1 MAFVP
6 EELINQMIP
15 KTVNGVKASKK
26 KGFRIPDK
34 IAVIT
39 FEGTDYDGAEIRAK
53 LNVNFKYFSEIQAAI
68 SEDSTNGLRVAELF
82 GDHALIDWNL
92 EDDEGDPVP
101 ANAEGMTMIP
111 VELVNL
117 MVGHW
122 AEAVSDIPDPLEK
135 ISSDISTLAQLS
147 TAMESPS
154 ASPGS

>member
-1 MAFVP
+1 
-6 EELINQMIP
+6 MIP

-53 LNVNFKYFSEIQAAI
+53 LNVNFRYFSEIQAAI

>member
-92 EDDEGDPVP
+92 EDDAGNPVP

>member
-1 MAFVP
+1 MVA
-6 EELINQMIP
+6 
-15 KTVNGVKASKK
+15 VNGVKAAKK

-34 IAVIT
+34 VAVIT

-92 EDDEGDPVP
+92 EDYEGDPVP

>member
-92 EDDEGDPVP
+92 EDDDGDPVP

>member
-1 MAFVP
+1 MVA
-6 EELINQMIP
+6 
-15 KTVNGVKASKK
+15 VNGVKAAKK

-34 IAVIT
+34 VAVIT

-53 LNVNFKYFSEIQAAI
+53 LNVNFRYFSEIQAAI

-92 EDDEGDPVP
+92 EDDDGNPVP

-117 MVGHW
+117 MVGNW

>member
-6 EELINQMIP
+6 EDFINQMTP
-15 KTVNGVKASKK
+15 KTVNGVKAAKK
-26 KGFRIPDK
+26 KGFKIPDK

-68 SEDSTNGLRVAELF
+68 SEDNTNGLRVAELF
-82 GDHALIDWNL
+82 GDHALISWNL
-92 EDDEGDPVP
+92 EDDAGDPIP
-101 ANAEGMTMIP
+101 ANAEGMAMIP

-117 MVGHW
+117 MVGNW

-135 ISSDISTLAQLS
+135 TSSDISTLAQLS
-147 TAMESPS
+147 TAMANPLEN
-154 ASPGS
+154 PGS

>member
-1 MAFVP
+1 VEPSRRGHNMVA
-6 EELINQMIP
+6 
-15 KTVNGVKASKK
+15 VNGVKAAKK

-34 IAVIT
+34 VAVIT

-92 EDDEGDPVP
+92 EDYEGDPVP

>member
-92 EDDEGDPVP
+92 EDDAGNPVP

-135 ISSDISTLAQLS
+135 TSSDISTLAQLS

>member
-1 MAFVP
+1 
-6 EELINQMIP
+6 MIP

-92 EDDEGDPVP
+92 EDDDGNPVP

-135 ISSDISTLAQLS
+135 TSSDISTLAQLS

>member
-92 EDDEGDPVP
+92 EDDDGNPVP

>member
-1 MAFVP
+1 
-6 EELINQMIP
+6 MIP

>member
-53 LNVNFKYFSEIQAAI
+53 LNVNFRYFSEIQAAI

-92 EDDEGDPVP
+92 EDDDGNPVP

>member
-53 LNVNFKYFSEIQAAI
+53 LNVNFRYFSEIQAAI

-92 EDDEGDPVP
+92 EDDDGNPVP

-117 MVGHW
+117 MVGNW

>member
-1 MAFVP
+1 MVA
-6 EELINQMIP
+6 
-15 KTVNGVKASKK
+15 VNGVKAAKK

-135 ISSDISTLAQLS
+135 ISNVISTLAQLS

>member
-53 LNVNFKYFSEIQAAI
+53 LNVNFRYFSEIQAAI

>member
-53 LNVNFKYFSEIQAAI
+53 LNVNFRYFSEIQAAI

-92 EDDEGDPVP
+92 EDDAGNPVP